1 MPPPPLPKHRARAR
15 RRRRQRACTR
25 PAVARRPPQINTE
38 PDFAAALASADV
50 VAVDFMALW
59 CRKCKYIKPK
69 ARVSAVSR
77 AERTPR
83 SPRTAAAPPPPAR
96 RPGPPTQP
104 HPRPTPPFPLQ
115 LATMMADKFP
125 AVPLVFVNVNAV
137 PASVVSGA
145 GVTKMP
151 TIVVYVRGEVVSSY
165 VAGDS
170 AAAAVIRVETDVAAA
185 TKRAKQK

>member
-1 MPPPPLPKHRARAR
+1 
-15 RRRRQRACTR
+15 
-25 PAVARRPPQINTE
+25 
-38 PDFAAALASADV
+38 
-50 VAVDFMALW
+50 
-59 CRKCKYIKPK
+59 
-69 ARVSAVSR
+69 
-77 AERTPR
+77 
-83 SPRTAAAPPPPAR
+83 
-96 RPGPPTQP
+96 
-104 HPRPTPPFPLQ
+104 
-115 LATMMADKFP
+115 MMADKFP